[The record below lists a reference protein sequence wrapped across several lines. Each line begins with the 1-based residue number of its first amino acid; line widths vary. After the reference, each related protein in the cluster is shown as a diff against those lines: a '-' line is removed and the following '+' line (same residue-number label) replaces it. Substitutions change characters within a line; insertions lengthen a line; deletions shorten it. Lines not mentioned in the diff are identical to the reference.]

1 MAADGFVTGVAPAS
15 RCLLLFLGAT
25 VILLAGVASVPH
37 IHKRGAVSAVVVAGV
52 FSLGNG
58 TAEVVAERLPSVP
71 LGRLCVLFGRQRAK
85 ILRLNPS
92 NNSVVCEV
100 PPSPFAG
107 IGWSTVVTVK
117 LLVLKGHAAIT
128 KEAINKASRSICR
141 TFTNIWTY
149 EPTTPPTR
157 VSNLGVL
164 WITERTG
171 VALKVLRLF
180 ERRLGPDWR
189 FQVFVAEDL
198 STYYFSSPY
207 IRDLVDEGRL
217 ELVSWP
223 RITREQYARLCV
235 DPSFWEEEVNGDR
248 VLMFQTDSVPC
259 SGSLHDISEF
269 YDYDFVGAAWPDAEY
284 GGNGGLSLRNRTAL
298 IQLLKAHSSEIM
310 NWTKSSKWTA
320 EDVLICLFPAQK
332 HFTNAVHDVSGDDAA
347 LLV

>member
-25 VILLAGVASVPH
+25 VVLLAGVASVPH

-117 LLVLKGHAAIT
+117 LLVLKDPSVS
-128 KEAINKASRSICR
+128 KEAIIEASRSTGR
-141 TFTNIWTY
+141 TPTNRWSY

-157 VSNLGVL
+157 VSNLGVM
-164 WITERTG
+164 WIIERTDL
-171 VALKVLRLF
+171 ALKVLQLF

-189 FQVFVAEDL
+189 FQLFVARDL
-198 STYYFSSPY
+198 DSYYFSKPY
-207 IRDLVDEGRL
+207 IRKLVDEGRL
-217 ELVSWP
+217 IFYSWP
-223 RITREQYARLCV
+223 RMTREQYARLCIN
-235 DPSFWEEEVNGDR
+235 PSFWEEKVHGDR

-259 SGSLHDISEF
+259 SRSPHDISEF
-269 YDYDFVGAAWPDAEY
+269 YDYDFVGAPWPDLDY

-298 IQLLKAHSSEIM
+298 IQLLKAHSSEIL